1 MAALPP
7 GSARPAG
14 RVALP
19 DPVYPIWRWLTSV
32 RAAILLIATLTMFAL
47 AGVII
52 PQVPPQLLGSPT
64 AVAQHIENQ
73 RGTFDHVPAASLL
86 LPLIGLGLGLAI
98 RVAAPG
104 VRARLRPRPLRRL
117 PLGLSLAGLGLL
129 LGLAA
134 DRLGG
139 VGGLALT
146 DILADFPGFYDTNGG
161 VFNLFNQPYWFALV
175 AVLALSITTCTTSR
189 FPPIWRSVRRPQ
201 RRVNDR
207 YFERARQR
215 FDFANPDSPAA
226 TADALAAALR
236 RRRFSVRGEA
246 RDGAHY
252 LFADRYAWVQLA
264 TFVSHLALILLVIG
278 ALLTKFTGEELQFW
292 VAEGESRPL
301 FATGGERQQVQV
313 IVDDAIARFN
323 DDGQALDFRSLVR
336 VTSAGEEV
344 GAGEVTVNGPLHA
357 AGFRVHQAA
366 YWEHGAALQVRD
378 AGSGQLLYSEA
389 LMLQE
394 RFFGPRIIITQAATG
409 ALFTDEVVQLRF
421 PVADADSGAYELI
434 PLAETVS
441 VALALL
447 PDGDGVRFH
456 YALLPVGAGSPEGR
470 ALDSA
475 ALRIGQPQP
484 VAPRIRLTDAAG
496 APLFDAVVPL
506 QALAAAAGGERL
518 GLLPLPDGTLLTVGY
533 SGDPRRFFYFDP
545 DDESRRGL
553 LAAGQSVG
561 LGDARLEYVGED
573 VDRTSHGSLEPGE
586 SQVLGRVEL
595 RYGGAESVFFAVV
608 DDLPGSSG
616 QSVVAIERFGRARTT
631 SEFNAFGGEDV
642 ELDRSTVSGLYAD
655 RPARLAVGLGDV
667 PRFDLDEGQSRVV
680 GDYEYAFL
688 GPREFT
694 GLNLRRDPGGMVF
707 WVAIILG
714 VLALLTT
721 FFVPRRRIWARVTD
735 DRTLLAGLATHG
747 VDMTRREF
755 HGLARDVGA
764 PDLPPPAPEEGEDW
778 DR

>member
-1 MAALPP
+1 MAALQP
-7 GSARPAG
+7 GTARPAG

-19 DPVYPIWRWLTSV
+19 DPLYPVWRWLTSV
-32 RAAILLIATLTMFAL
+32 RAAIVLIAILTGFAL

-52 PQVPPQLLGSPT
+52 PQVPPQLLGSPE

-73 RGTFDHVPAASLL
+73 RPTFDHVPAATLL
-86 LPLIGLGLGLAI
+86 LPLLGFGVWLVIRVAAPRARAALQPRPLRGLPLIGLGL
-98 RVAAPG
+98 
-104 VRARLRPRPLRRL
+104 
-117 PLGLSLAGLGLL
+117 L
-129 LGLAA
+129 LGLVI
-134 DRLGG
+134 DGLGG

-146 DILADFPGFYDTNGG
+146 DVLTEFPWFYDTNGG
-161 VFNLFNQPYWFALV
+161 IFNLFNQPYWFAL
-175 AVLALSITTCTTSR
+175 AALLALSITTCTTSR
-189 FPPIWRSVRRPQ
+189 FPPIWRTVRRPQ
-201 RRVNDR
+201 RRVGDR

-215 FDFANPDSPAA
+215 FDFASPAPAPA

-236 RRRFSVRGEA
+236 GRRFSVRAEA

-264 TFVSHLALILLVIG
+264 TFVSHLALILLVVG
-278 ALLTKFTGEELQFW
+278 TLLTKFAGEELQFW

-301 FATGGERQQVQV
+301 FATGGDRQQVQV

-323 DDGQALDFRSLVR
+323 DEGQALDFRSRVR
-336 VTSAGEEV
+336 VTSGGEEV

-394 RFFGPRIIITQAATG
+394 QFFGPRIVITQAATG
-409 ALFTDEVVQLRF
+409 AQFTDEVIQLRF
-421 PVADADSGAYELI
+421 PVADVEGGAYELI

-447 PDGDGVRFH
+447 PEGEGVRFH
-456 YALLPVGAGSPEGR
+456 YALLPVAAASPEAGT
-470 ALDSA
+470 LDSA
-475 ALRIGQPQP
+475 ALRIGQPLP
-484 VAPRIRLTDAAG
+484 IAPRVRLSEADG
-496 APLFDAVVPL
+496 ARLLEAVVPL
-506 QALAAAAGGERL
+506 QPTGLAAGAGDHL
-518 GLLPLPDGTLLTVGY
+518 GLLPLPDGGLLTVGY
-533 SGDPRRFFYFDP
+533 AGDPRRFFYFDP
-545 DDESRRGL
+545 GDERRRGL
-553 LAAGQSVG
+553 LAAGQSVA
-561 LGDARLEYVGED
+561 LGDVRLEYVGED
-573 VDRTSHGSLEPGE
+573 VDHSSHGSLEPGE

-595 RYGGAESVFFAVV
+595 GYGGAESVFFAVV
-608 DDLPGSSG
+608 DDVPGSSG
-616 QSVVAIERFGRARTT
+616 RSVVAIERFGQARTT
-631 SEFNAFGGEDV
+631 SEFNAFGGENVD
-642 ELDRSTVSGLYAD
+642 LDRSTVSGRYAD
-655 RPARLAVGLGDV
+655 RPARLAIGLGDV
-667 PRFDLDEGQSRVV
+667 PRFDLDAGQSRVV

-694 GLNLRRDPGGMVF
+694 GLNLRRDPGGTVF
-707 WVAIILG
+707 WVAIVMG

-735 DRTLLAGLATHG
+735 DRTQLAGLATHG
-747 VDMTRREF
+747 VDMTQREF
-755 HGLARDVGA
+755 RGLARDIGA
-764 PDLPPPAPEEGEDW
+764 PGVDPPAPEEGEDW

>member
-1 MAALPP
+1 MAALQP
-7 GSARPAG
+7 GTARPAG
-14 RVALP
+14 RIALP
-19 DPVYPIWRWLTSV
+19 DPLYPVWRWLTSV
-32 RAAILLIATLTMFAL
+32 RAAIVLIAILTGFAL

-52 PQVPPQLLGSPT
+52 PQVPPQLLGSPI
-64 AVAQHIENQ
+64 AVAGHIDAQ
-73 RGTFDHVPAASLL
+73 RPTFDHVPAATLL
-86 LPLIGLGLGLAI
+86 LPLLGLGVWLAI

-104 VRARLRPRPLRRL
+104 ARAALQPRPLRGL
-117 PLGLSLAGLGLL
+117 PLSLSLVGLGLL
-129 LGLAA
+129 LGLLI
-134 DRLGG
+134 DGLGG

-146 DILADFPGFYDTNGG
+146 DALAEFPWLYDTNGG

-175 AVLALSITTCTTSR
+175 ALLALSITTCTTSR
-189 FPPIWRSVRRPQ
+189 FPPIWRTVRRPQ

-215 FDFANPDSPAA
+215 FDFASPAPAAA

-236 RRRFSVRGEA
+236 RRRFAVRAEA
-246 RDGAHY
+246 RDGSHY
-252 LFADRYAWVQLA
+252 LFADRFGWVQLA
-264 TFVSHLALILLVIG
+264 TFVSHLALLLLVVG
-278 ALLTKFTGEELQFW
+278 TLVTKFAGEELQFW

-323 DDGQALDFRSLVR
+323 DEGQALDFRSLVR
-336 VTSAGEEV
+336 VTSGGEEV

-366 YWEHGAALQVRD
+366 YWEHGAALQIRD

-389 LMLQE
+389 LLLQQQ
-394 RFFGPRIIITQAATG
+394 FFGPRISITQASTG
-409 ALFTDEVVQLRF
+409 VLFTDEVIQLRF
-421 PVADADSGAYELI
+421 PVADVEGGAYELI

-447 PDGDGVRFH
+447 PEGDGVRFY
-456 YALLPVGAGSPEGR
+456 YALLPVAAGSPEGAR
-470 ALDSA
+470 LDSA
-475 ALRIGQPQP
+475 ALRIGQPPP
-484 VAPRIRLTDAAG
+484 VAPRVRLSDAAG
-496 APLFDAVVPL
+496 APLLESVVPL
-506 QALAAAAGGERL
+506 QPTGLAAGDRL
-518 GLLPLPDGTLLTVGY
+518 GLLPLPGGGLLTVGY
-533 SGDPRRFFYFDP
+533 AGDPRRFFYFDP
-545 DDESRRGL
+545 ADESRRGL
-553 LAAGQSVG
+553 LAAGQSVD
-561 LGDARLEYVGED
+561 LGDVRLEYLGED
-573 VDRTSHGSLEPGE
+573 ADRSSHGSLEPGE

-595 RYGGAESVFFAVV
+595 GYGGAESVFFAVV
-608 DDLPGSSG
+608 DDVPGSSG
-616 QSVVAIERFGRARTT
+616 QSVVAIERFGRARTA
-631 SEFNAFGGEDV
+631 SEFNAFGGENVD
-642 ELDRSTVSGLYAD
+642 LARSTVSGLYAD
-655 RPARLAVGLGDV
+655 RPARLAIGLGDV

-707 WVAIILG
+707 WVAIVLG

-721 FFVPRRRIWARVTD
+721 FFVPRRRIWARVSD
-735 DRTLLAGLATHG
+735 DRTQLAGLATHG

-755 HGLARDVGA
+755 RWLAGDVGA
-764 PDLPPPAPEEGEDW
+764 PDVGPPAPEEGEDW